1 MSVSN
6 RIIELRKDKG
16 LSQFQLSKLL
26 GVSRQAVS
34 KWENGLSIP
43 DMENLMSI
51 SDVLGVSLEY
61 LTTGKENTPS
71 PAPPV
76 ERIVEVEKVVETVV
90 EKVVEIEKPV
100 YIDREKVVEVPKTVL
115 KRVYRTKY
123 VRNPVEFVLFGLILF
138 GLGLLLGV
146 LL

>member
-61 LTTGKENTPS
+61 LTTGKEIPLPLPRLLN
-71 PAPPV
+71 ALL
-76 ERIVEVEKVVETVV
+76 RW
-90 EKVVEIEKPV
+90 
-100 YIDREKVVEVPKTVL
+100 
-115 KRVYRTKY
+115 KRLWKQ
-123 VRNPVEFVLFGLILF
+123 
-138 GLGLLLGV
+138 
-146 LL
+146 